1 MDWMKRSAVIW
12 FFRLAQDVDDLTVRF
27 LKTQSI
33 WFHVCPAAKLDS
45 RG

>member
-12 FFRLAQDVDDLTVRF
+12 FFRLAQDIDDLTVRF
-27 LKTQSI
+27 LKMQSI
-33 WFHVCPAAKLDS
+33 WFHVCPAVNLAS